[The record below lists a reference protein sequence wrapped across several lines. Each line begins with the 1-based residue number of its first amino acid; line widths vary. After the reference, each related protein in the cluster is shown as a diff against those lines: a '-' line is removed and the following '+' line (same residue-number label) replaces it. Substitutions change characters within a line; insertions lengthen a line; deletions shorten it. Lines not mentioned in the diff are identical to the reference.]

1 MNRLLR
7 FLSIPEVKKL
17 AAISRS
23 YGCGQG
29 AITLIDMKLLAFETA
44 TEACSV
50 AVWVDGEVHERF
62 ELAARRHAELALP
75 WAEQLL
81 AEAGVARAQLD
92 AIAVGRGPGAFTGV
106 RLAIAL
112 AQGIALALD
121 RPVVP
126 VSTLAALAASA
137 PPPATAGGGWE
148 GVVWNQAAA
157 EARATPPQPSPAFAG
172 EGAKQHILAAIDARM
187 GEVYAGAFE
196 RRGEALIALSDETVG
211 APDAVELPAIEP
223 PAGDGGWHGVGTG
236 FAAADA
242 VLHAHLRGQLRSVDA
257 NALPHAAD
265 VARLGAAAFARGE
278 GVAPERLEPA
288 YLRNH
293 VALTVR
299 EQQALRD
306 SR

>member
-81 AEAGVARAQLD
+81 AEAGVARSQLD

-121 RPVVP
+121 RPVMP
-126 VSTLAALAASA
+126 VSTLAALAMRADA
-137 PPPATAGGGWE
+137 PPLP
-148 GVVWNQAAA
+148 
-157 EARATPPQPSPAFAG
+157 RAG
-172 EGAKQHILAAIDARM
+172 EGRGEGASAARILAAIDARM